1 MIEQNANTEE
11 KNRYQSELFANRLA
25 KNLKQLRKWA
35 RRSRVTCYR
44 LYDRD
49 IPEIPL
55 ACDIYTF
62 LPAEITDKMEAARFL
77 MEQNTAISANEPEAR
92 QIIFEETQRTYAHIY
107 LYERPYEKDD
117 AEEDEWLKTMA
128 AAAAKTLGLEHGHVI
143 TKTRRHQSDNGKRDQ
158 YDKIDSQIH
167 ISGTIQEQ
175 GQLFKVNL
183 TDYIDTGIFFD
194 HRPLRDTVRSEC
206 AGKTVLNLF
215 CYTGSFS
222 VYAAEGRAKRVE
234 SVDMSKTYTEWAKSN
249 LKLNGFTDEEK
260 YPVCR
265 QDAVGFLNQKNAEV
279 PNKEGTNRYDIII
292 LDPPTFSNS
301 KRTDTTLDINR
312 DWISLVAKCLGIL
325 NPGGTLYFS
334 TNSRRLKFDSTLL
347 PSQDGTEL
355 YEATDI
361 TSKTVPEDYRNSRI
375 HRAWKI
381 KAKVTH
387 E

>member
-1 MIEQNANTEE
+1 
-11 KNRYQSELFANRLA
+11 
-25 KNLKQLRKWA
+25 
-35 RRSRVTCYR
+35 
-44 LYDRD
+44 
-49 IPEIPL
+49 
-55 ACDIYTF
+55 
-62 LPAEITDKMEAARFL
+62 
-77 MEQNTAISANEPEAR
+77 
-92 QIIFEETQRTYAHIY
+92 
-107 LYERPYEKDD
+107 
-117 AEEDEWLKTMA
+117 
-128 AAAAKTLGLEHGHVI
+128 
-143 TKTRRHQSDNGKRDQ
+143 
-158 YDKIDSQIH
+158 
-167 ISGTIQEQ
+167 
-175 GQLFKVNL
+175 
-183 TDYIDTGIFFD
+183 
-194 HRPLRDTVRSEC
+194 
-206 AGKTVLNLF
+206 
-215 CYTGSFS
+215 
-222 VYAAEGRAKRVE
+222 
-234 SVDMSKTYTEWAKSN
+234 MSKTYTEWAKSN

>member
-1 MIEQNANTEE
+1 
-11 KNRYQSELFANRLA
+11 
-25 KNLKQLRKWA
+25 
-35 RRSRVTCYR
+35 
-44 LYDRD
+44 
-49 IPEIPL
+49 
-55 ACDIYTF
+55 
-62 LPAEITDKMEAARFL
+62 
-77 MEQNTAISANEPEAR
+77 MEQNTAISANGPEAR
-92 QIIFEETQRTYAHIY
+92 QIILEETQRTYAHIY

-381 KAKVTH
+381 KAKVIH